1 MNKKL
6 IIGISAAVAAVIIGA
21 AAALMTST
29 TPEKID
35 LSSTHTTE
43 APSES
48 QETEAPTE
56 TEVATVAEEP
66 SAEAGD
72 GEAAAASVTA
82 SIKTYSSGEISIEY
96 PEIQG
101 LSDSDL
107 LNQINEKLRLNALSV
122 IQGMGLDEAN
132 DSLSVK
138 CQVIS
143 VDRRRLTAVYTGLAT
158 VQGAAY
164 PTNLFYSNTV
174 DLKDGSDLGLGDFT
188 DAYTMAGYVLSDD
201 VVFSGLTD
209 EQTAAVLEYRKS
221 LTLEDLTNTL
231 NQADFPIQ
239 TGVQWP
245 PSFSYETQGS
255 IYFTIPVDHALGDYV
270 TVRFDPSTK

>member
-6 IIGISAAVAAVIIGA
+6 IIGISAAVVAVVIGA

-43 APSES
+43 APTES
-48 QETEAPTE
+48 AEAETETEAAITTE
-56 TEVATVAEEP
+56 AETTEAAEETG
-66 SAEAGD
+66 S
-72 GEAAAASVTA
+72 AASVST
-82 SIKTYSSGEISIEY
+82 SIETYTSGEISIEY
-96 PEIQG
+96 PKVAGI
-101 LSDSDL
+101 SDSTL
-107 LNQINEKLRLNALSV
+107 LEQINEKLRSNALSV
-122 IQGMGLDEAN
+122 VEGLKAEETGG
-132 DSLSVK
+132 SLSVT

-143 VDRRRLTAVYTGLAT
+143 ADRRRLTAVYTGLWT
-158 VQGAAY
+158 PEGASY
-164 PTNLFYSNTV
+164 PTNLFYSNTI
-174 DLKDGSDLGLGDFT
+174 DLRDASDLGLNDFT

-221 LTLEDLTNTL
+221 ITLEDFTNTF

-239 TGVQWP
+239 TGVEWP
-245 PSFSYETQGS
+245 PSFSYEKQGS
-255 IYFTIPVDHALGDYV
+255 IFFTFPVPHALGDYV